1 MVNNSGI
8 HYSAEVN
15 IHKMWNEFNSEIQ
28 QLLRRQQ
35 MFTLIQDNIDS

>member
-15 IHKMWNEFNSEIQ
+15 SV
-28 QLLRRQQ
+28 
-35 MFTLIQDNIDS
+35 LI